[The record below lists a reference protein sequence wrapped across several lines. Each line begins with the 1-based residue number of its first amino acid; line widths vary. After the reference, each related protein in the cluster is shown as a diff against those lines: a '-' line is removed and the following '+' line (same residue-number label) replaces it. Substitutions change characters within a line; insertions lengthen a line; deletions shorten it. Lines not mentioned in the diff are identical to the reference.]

1 MKIDKEYKKT
11 LKKMKNFENLS
22 KCRNMDF
29 PNNLDNIC
37 RNNLSIFM
45 SYYNKQIKNKTD
57 YKIKFD
63 YTLITFIYNFLA
75 SLKSYINR
83 KKRYIDKNV
92 PSEYKKEIET
102 IVQKHWKSKRKLT
115 LLDKLILIRDRME
128 HENLTSGIVLN
139 VSYYKDYI
147 EQILTIDGIDIVK
160 SFNDSMV
167 TLASLNEEINDYINK
182 ELSNINLRHCA
193 LFLNAFHKKYKKKEF
208 TRLFPEAT
216 KHEIIKY
223 ENLIDK
229 LSKEIDDW

>member
-11 LKKMKNFENLS
+11 LKKMKDFENLS

-45 SYYNKQIKNKTD
+45 SYYNKEIKNKID

-63 YTLITFIYNFLA
+63 YMLITFIYNYLA
-75 SLKSYINR
+75 SLKSYMNR

-92 PSEYKKEIET
+92 PSEYKIEIEA
-102 IVQKHWKSKRKLT
+102 IVQKYWKSNRGLT

-139 VSYYKDYI
+139 VSYYKDHI

-160 SFNDSMV
+160 SFNDIMV
-167 TLASLNEEINDYINK
+167 SLIGLNKEINDYINK
-182 ELSNINLRHCA
+182 KLGDINLRHCA

-208 TRLFPEAT
+208 TNLFPEAT
-216 KHEIIKY
+216 EHEIIKY
-223 ENLIDK
+223 DNLIDK
-229 LSKEIDDW
+229 LSKETDD

>member
-160 SFNDSMV
+160 SFNDTMV

-182 ELSNINLRHCA
+182 ELSNINLRHCDV
-193 LFLNAFHKKYKKKEF
+193 FKCF
-208 TRLFPEAT
+208 
-216 KHEIIKY
+216 
-223 ENLIDK
+223 
-229 LSKEIDDW
+229 S